1 MSNEF
6 EPAQPPR
13 AKRDAYD
20 WATLA
25 VAVIGVIVVA
35 WSAVVSAW
43 NTELVREQV
52 SVMRNQDRPWITSE
66 LVPEH
71 FGVDIQDGVI
81 EVFAEERLKN
91 VGELVAT
98 NVVSR
103 HRLMLSDQPQQR
115 SRIKEIQD
123 TLCAQADA
131 SLEGTAVFPDQTAT
145 NHWVI
150 RGSTDSEFPGSEFKL
165 FVVGCVAYNFFD
177 IDDVHVT
184 PFAYQLTRK
193 VTSVQRRPGVTITTE
208 TSGQPFRAENGRT
221 LPNRLAIERYTLG
234 NNGVN

>member
-1 MSNEF
+1 MSNEL
-6 EPAQPPR
+6 EPAQPLR

-25 VAVIGVIVVA
+25 VAVIGVVVVA

-43 NTELVREQV
+43 NTELVREQIG
-52 SVMRNQDRPWITSE
+52 VMRNQDRPWITSE
-66 LVPEH
+66 LMPEH
-71 FGVDIQDGVI
+71 YGVEVQDGVI
-81 EVFAEERLKN
+81 EVFFEERLKN

-103 HRLMLSDQPQQR
+103 HRLVLSEQPQQG
-115 SRIKEIQD
+115 SRIKELQD
-123 TLCAQADA
+123 ALCAQADA
-131 SLEGTAVFPDQTAT
+131 SVEGTAIFPDQTAT
-145 NHWVI
+145 NHWVV
-150 RGSTDSEFPGSEFKL
+150 RGSTRSESPGSEFKL

-184 PFAYQLTRK
+184 PFAYQLSRE
-193 VTSVQRRPGVTITTE
+193 VTSVQRRLGVAITTE

-221 LPNRLAIERYTLG
+221 PPNRLAVERYTLG